1 MLTEL
6 SSVACAALALAGH
19 TVPVVVTVRD
29 LALVVPDAALGSLP
43 ARVAAAAA
51 LLVLA
56 VVAAEDRAGALG
68 AVWAGV
74 AWAALTASQDTVP
87 VTRAA
92 PGTASTKLP
101 GEAGRQLQT
110 LGAGRVIVERE
121 EPVASLQ
128 VVAHLP
134 PHAGLAG
141 PRVSPAG
148 PEAGQHV
155 ADVVDGEAR
164 HGVLTGVET
173 CRYKIDELFAY
184 SAGVPG
190 LFYTNPSLTYRGSS
204 GN

>member
-6 SSVACAALALAGH
+6 SSVSWAALALSGH
-19 TVPVVVTVRD
+19 TVAVVVTVGD
-29 LALVVPDAALGSLP
+29 FTLVVTDAALGALP
-43 ARVAAAAA
+43 ARVAATAA
-51 LLVLA
+51 LLVVS
-56 VVAAEDRAGALG
+56 VVAAEHRAGALG
-68 AVWAGV
+68 AVWPRVAG
-74 AWAALTASQDTVP
+74 AALTASQDTGA

-92 PGTASTKLP
+92 TWTATTELP
-101 GEAGRQLQT
+101 AEAGRQLQT
-110 LGAGRVIVERE
+110 LRAGGVIVERE

-148 PEAGQHV
+148 PEAGQDV

-164 HGVLTGVET
+164 HGVLTSVET
-173 CRYKIDELFAY
+173 WRYKINDLLGY